1 MGGMTSIDRIF
12 LGYTLLA
19 GLAAGAVLVAKPE
32 LRDFGISP
40 FFWIV
45 IAMAAFELMCFA
57 RGGGAPGATI
67 TMGIRLVGFALAL
80 AMMIAVQAAAGSPV
94 RFF

>member
-1 MGGMTSIDRIF
+1 MGGMSPIDRIF
-12 LGYTLLA
+12 LGYTLAA
-19 GLAAGAVLVAKPE
+19 GLAAGAVLVVKPE

-45 IAMAAFELMCFA
+45 IAMAVFELLSFA

-67 TMGIRLVGFALAL
+67 TMGIRLLGFALAI
-80 AMMIAVQAAAGSPV
+80 AAMIAVQVIAGSPV